1 MDAESQE
8 TEQKQLLIKKLSKSI
23 SDAMKEAIKD
33 LAALID
39 VDSEI
44 IFKCIFDDV
53 KVFEND
59 KINLII
65 EEANEI
71 YEKGNDLLERI
82 LMTLERRK
90 YL

>member
-33 LAALID
+33 LADLID

-53 KVFEND
+53 KVFENK

-71 YEKGNDLLERI
+71 YEKGNDLMERI
-82 LMTLERRK
+82 SMILERRG